1 MPHVAPPVLSRG
13 EGIFSTKC
21 CIMEPAAAASSTHT
35 HGTAAKNRP
44 VTLCRQQSN
53 GKGMGGGEPSVTP
66 PPPAPHH
73 NGGVLGGAGD
83 DVVVVGAPVDVQHW
97 RRVPRHQRVVLVH
110 TARLQ
115 HGGRGGRD
123 EPGTPP
129 EPQHRYGTGGAGRGE
144 TEAQSPIGMQR
155 AAMCP
160 GTGCC
165 VPPVAVVWDTK
176 GGPVPALGW
185 AGWTPPPFTHTH
197 THTGI

>member
-110 TARLQ
+110 AARLQ
-115 HGGRGGRD
+115 HGGRGG
-123 EPGTPP
+123 
-129 EPQHRYGTGGAGRGE
+129 
-144 TEAQSPIGMQR
+144 GMS
-155 AAMCP
+155 
-160 GTGCC
+160 
-165 VPPVAVVWDTK
+165 
-176 GGPVPALGW
+176 LG
-185 AGWTPPPFTHTH
+185 PPPSPSTDTAQGEPAVGKLRHRAP
-197 THTGI
+197 